1 MTSLL
6 RHERRYVK
14 RWANGT
20 WGSAR
25 CKFWSGWWHCVHI
38 LACLASFLSVRHAY
52 IRFPGY
58 MIHTWSSL
66 ATCFRSRSRKGG
78 WGGGA
83 QLNQFP
89 SWLLANYSHTHRNTR
104 THSAYFFLFPFGLW
118 AELSQLDDRKGKGG
132 GGGFWWSYGEGSV
145 MLLLMSLI

>member
-6 RHERRYVK
+6 RNERRYVK

-20 WGSAR
+20 WGSAW

-78 WGGGA
+78 VRRGGTVKPVSFLVTR
-83 QLNQFP
+83 QLFTHTQK
-89 SWLLANYSHTHRNTR
+89 HTH
-104 THSAYFFLFPFGLW
+104 ALGLFFSFSLSDVGLSW
-118 AELSQLDDRKGKGG
+118 ANWMIGKEKGG
-132 GGGFWWSYGEGSV
+132 GFGGIMVRGRWCCY
-145 MLLLMSLI
+145 

>member
-6 RHERRYVK
+6 RNERRYVK

-20 WGSAR
+20 WGSAW

-78 WGGGA
+78 WGGGGTVKPVS
-83 QLNQFP
+83 FFSP
-89 SWLLANYSHTHRNTR
+89 TVHTNTETHAR
-104 THSAYFFLFPFGLW
+104 TRIIFFLFPFGRW

-132 GGGFWWSYGEGSV
+132 GGVWWNYGEGSV